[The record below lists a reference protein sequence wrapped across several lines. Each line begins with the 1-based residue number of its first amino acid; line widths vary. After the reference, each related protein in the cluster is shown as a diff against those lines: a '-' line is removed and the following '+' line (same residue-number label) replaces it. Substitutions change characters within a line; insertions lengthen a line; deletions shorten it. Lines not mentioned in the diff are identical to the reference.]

1 MWNLNHGFSG
11 GSASRARSL
20 SRDCHVVM
28 CLRLTWSSCTRPVQI
43 IALISTPSTLRISP
57 NSHRVAFETF
67 GSRRRRRREGD
78 ARPRRVHK
86 ADRQQPAGRLPQ
98 PAGAPGKP
106 LERGR
111 LDRSAVPCVPVWKL
125 TSSVDFTSD
134 YLTGGRS
141 KYYKGK
147 IDRDRGDGTYDIAS
161 LTRVTN

>member
-1 MWNLNHGFSG
+1 MIRSRRDIAADLAITRAASLGTATTVPTTWTVLRTASFSQ
-11 GSASRARSL
+11 L
-20 SRDCHVVM
+20 
-28 CLRLTWSSCTRPVQI
+28 
-43 IALISTPSTLRISP
+43 ALISTPSTLRLAP
-57 NSHRVAFETF
+57 NSQRVAFEIF